1 MRVLITGATGL
12 IGSKISEACREKGI
26 EVHYLTTSKDKI
38 ENKPNYKGF
47 YWNPNEH
54 EIDSEAIVGVDAIVN
69 LVGAGIA
76 ERWTEEQK
84 EKILKSRTE
93 TANLLYKCLQEN
105 EHQVKHLVSA
115 SAIGVYPSSLEKLYT
130 EEDEGVDDSFV
141 GEVVVKWEEA
151 VDNFSD
157 LGIDIAKIRIGL
169 VLAKDGGILQKLK
182 EPVNFNVG
190 SPLGSGKQWQSW
202 IHIEDIKGIFMYALE
217 KELTGIYNAVAPNPV
232 TNKEMV
238 NKVASKMGKP
248 VWLPNVPKIAL
259 KLVLGEM
266 ARLVLSSQLVSSDK
280 IQEQGYRFQYVNISK
295 AIEDLLTK

>member
-12 IGSKISEACREKGI
+12 IGSKISQLCRDKGI
-26 EVHYLTTSKDKI
+26 EVYYLSTSKDKL
-38 ENKPNYKGF
+38 ENKPDYKGF
-47 YWNPNEH
+47 YWNPDKD
-54 EIDSEAIVGVDAIVN
+54 EIDSKAIEGVDTIIN
-69 LVGAGIA
+69 LVGASIA
-76 ERWTEEQK
+76 ERWTPEQK

-93 TANLLYKCLQEN
+93 TANLLYQCLQEN

-130 EEDEGVDDSFV
+130 EDYEGVDDSFV

-151 VDNFSD
+151 VNNFKD
-157 LGIDIAKIRIGL
+157 LGIEVAKIRIGL
-169 VLAKDGGILQKLK
+169 VLAENGGMLQKLK

-202 IHIEDIKGIFMYALE
+202 IHIDDISGIFMFAVNN
-217 KELTGIYNAVAPNPV
+217 KLTGVYNAVAPNPV

-238 NKVASKMGKP
+238 NEVASKMGRP
-248 VWLPNVPKIAL
+248 VWLPNVPKVAL

-266 ARLVLSSQLVSSDK
+266 AHLVLSSQLVSSDK
-280 IQEQGYRFQYVNISK
+280 IENEGYVFKYTNLAK
-295 AIEDLLTK
+295 ALEDLI